1 MRFPAS
7 LRPSTLALRACVLLA
22 FAITASAC
30 GAKQQPADPPIDRES
45 DGIVVIEMD
54 PMVIRAHVDED
65 GTQRVAASDLRD
77 LFDEATAYYQA
88 GDYVDAIR
96 LYQLVL
102 DATDEEIWSKA
113 AMYNMGLSWESLSAW
128 EEAAQ
133 TFDDIIAFFP
143 TSKEARDAH
152 FRLAEALAW
161 LGEFQRVPPL
171 MTSAMQRPDLNT
183 DRRLEALVR
192 SGTANFELRRFTA
205 AEREL
210 GRALTLDEED
220 RSEAMQAVRTIQRGR
235 VATRAVAQ
243 ANFLLGRIYH
253 EIFSEIRM
261 LLPVER
267 YKRDLADKNR
277 LFDQALDWYTR
288 AVRTGDVYWA
298 PQAGYMMGKLYEDA
312 YFDILASELPDHF
325 TDEHHQIYF
334 AAMREYLADT
344 LDRCLRMY
352 EQALGMSYRMGS
364 QDPVIESLL
373 EDIDRLQ
380 SYRDNQDG
388 WEEEHLQ
395 IIAGTHAHSP
405 RPAGNLV
412 FRGERVDDD
421 EEWGP

>member
-1 MRFPAS
+1 M
-7 LRPSTLALRACVLLA
+7 LLA
-22 FAITASAC
+22 IAITASAC
-30 GAKQQPADPPIDRES
+30 GAKQQPAAEAPLRES
-45 DGIVVIEMD
+45 DGIAVIEME
-54 PMVIRAHVDED
+54 PMVIRAHVAAD
-65 GTQRVAASDLRD
+65 GTQRIAASALRD

-96 LYQLVL
+96 LYQIVL

-113 AMYNMGLSWESLSAW
+113 AMYNMGLSWESLGAW

-143 TSKEARDAH
+143 TSAEARDAH

-171 MTSAMQRPDLNT
+171 MTSAMQRPDLDT

-210 GRALTLDEED
+210 GRALTLDEDD
-220 RSEAMQAVRTIQRGR
+220 RSEAMHAVRAIRRGR

-267 YKRDLADKNR
+267 YKRDLADKQR
-277 LFDQALDWYTR
+277 LFEQALDWYTR

-298 PQAGYMMGKLYEDA
+298 PQAGFMMGKLYEDA
-312 YFDILASELPDHF
+312 YFDILASELPEHF
-325 TDEHHQIYF
+325 TEEQHQIYF
-334 AAMREYLADT
+334 DAMREYLADT
-344 LDRCLRMY
+344 LDRSIRMY

-364 QDPVIESLL
+364 QDPVIDRLL
-373 EDIDRLQ
+373 EAIARLQ
-380 SYRDNQDG
+380 SYRDSQDG

-395 IIAGTHAHSP
+395 VIAGAHAHSP
-405 RPAGNLV
+405 RPARNLV
-412 FRGERVDDD
+412 FRNEQD
-421 EEWGP
+421 EADTWAP

>member
-1 MRFPAS
+1 M
-7 LRPSTLALRACVLLA
+7 LLA
-22 FAITASAC
+22 IAITASAC
-30 GAKQQPADPPIDRES
+30 GAKQQPAAEAPLRES
-45 DGIVVIEMD
+45 DGIAVIEME
-54 PMVIRAHVDED
+54 PMVIRAHVAAD
-65 GTQRVAASDLRD
+65 GTQRIAASALRD

-96 LYQLVL
+96 LYQIVL

-113 AMYNMGLSWESLSAW
+113 AMYNMGLSWESLGAW

-143 TSKEARDAH
+143 TSAEARDAH

-171 MTSAMQRPDLNT
+171 MTSAMQRPDLDT

-210 GRALTLDEED
+210 GRALTLDEDD
-220 RSEAMQAVRTIQRGR
+220 RSEAMHAVRAIRRGR

-267 YKRDLADKNR
+267 YKRDLADKQR
-277 LFDQALDWYTR
+277 LFEQALDWYTR

-298 PQAGYMMGKLYEDA
+298 PQAGFMMGKLYEDA
-312 YFDILASELPDHF
+312 YFDILASELPEHF
-325 TDEHHQIYF
+325 TEEQHQIYF
-334 AAMREYLADT
+334 DAMREYLAET
-344 LDRCLRMY
+344 LDRSIRMY

-364 QDPVIESLL
+364 QDPVIDRLL
-373 EDIDRLQ
+373 EAIARLQ
-380 SYRDNQDG
+380 SYRDSQDG

-395 IIAGTHAHSP
+395 VIAGAHAHSP
-405 RPAGNLV
+405 RPARNLV
-412 FRGERVDDD
+412 FRNEQD
-421 EEWGP
+421 EADTWAP